1 MGRLDLLLVEN
12 FKSWRGRQV
21 IGPFRKFT
29 CIIGPNGSGNW
40 DPEHLRPPQTPR
52 PHFARGDVRA
62 APRPGLRHLP
72 PAAPA
77 SSRRTPAARRGW
89 ALALRPLGR
98 RLCPPSQSSA
108 PGAPPYTPR
117 WGAGARPRRP
127 LGSARAF
134 VPTAC
139 SFRPLPF
146 PLNGGAREEAAGSEP
161 PGPPSGR
168 RPLPTGARRQR
179 RCRPRFYG
187 ALGLPPTDGYYPHC
201 TVEETEVRRRRA
213 GPGRTAPHRPARGD
227 GERGAPTAQAEVA
240 PRVTVA
246 AGLFPALV

>member
-62 APRPGLRHLP
+62 APGPGLGTCRLRPRPPPAGPLP
-72 PAAPA
+72 PAAAGP
-77 SSRRTPAARRGW
+77 SPSGPWG
-89 ALALRPLGR
+89 GD
-98 RLCPPSQSSA
+98 LCPPPQSSA

-134 VPTAC
+134 
-139 SFRPLPF
+139 RPLPF

-168 RPLPTGARRQR
+168 RPPPHGSTATATVPAALL
-179 RCRPRFYG
+179 RCSRF
-187 ALGLPPTDGYYPHC
+187 T
-201 TVEETEVRRRRA
+201 
-213 GPGRTAPHRPARGD
+213 PHRRLLSPLYSRGD
-227 GERGAPTAQAEVA
+227 
-240 PRVTVA
+240 
-246 AGLFPALV
+246 